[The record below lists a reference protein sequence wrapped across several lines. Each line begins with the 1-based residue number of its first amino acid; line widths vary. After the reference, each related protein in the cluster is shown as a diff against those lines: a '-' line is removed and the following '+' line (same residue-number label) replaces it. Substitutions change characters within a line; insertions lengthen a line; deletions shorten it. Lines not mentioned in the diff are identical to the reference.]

1 MRLNRLTENI
11 LSLTT
16 IKGLDYLLA
25 FISFP
30 YLVRVLGVEHYG
42 ALIFAQGV
50 MQYFLLFTD
59 YGFNLTAPKAIA
71 RERCPQQIGL
81 VFSSV
86 FGGKLLLLAISSFVL
101 ALGLVTADY
110 LGIADY
116 RLYLILYLSIIG
128 SVLFPVWF
136 FQGVQEMRY
145 ITVANV
151 IARFLSVAGI
161 FYWVKSTADFLLAAF
176 FLSIVPLLAAAI
188 SYLIILR
195 FHSEVL
201 VMPRFGAVKKML
213 ISSWGIFTSTVAMNL
228 YTASSVVFLGLIA
241 DSTAVGYFAGAK
253 KIVDNIL
260 QLMSPLTQAIYPYI
274 AQKVAKSR
282 RDALLFLRKILML
295 LGGGNFIIS
304 AILFAFAEEI
314 VNILLGANYQQS
326 IALLRIMAFLPFL
339 IALSQVFGI
348 QTMLN
353 FGLEQEFNRILLGA
367 ALIHTVLIVPLTIYL
382 AARGTAIA
390 VLITELLVTAAM
402 YMVLRKNNID
412 LGRKFCLDEL
422 KK

>member
-353 FGLEQEFNRILLGA
+353 FGLEREFNRILLGA
-367 ALIHTVLIVPLTIYL
+367 ALIHTVIIVPLTIYL
-382 AARGTAIA
+382 AASGTAIA

>member
-30 YLVRVLGVEHYG
+30 YLVRVLGVESYG
-42 ALIFAQGV
+42 SLIFAQGV

-86 FGGKLLLLAISSFVL
+86 FGGKLLLLAISSLVL
-101 ALGLVTADY
+101 VLGLVAAHY

-145 ITVANV
+145 ITIANV

-161 FYWVKSTADFLLAAF
+161 FYWVKGTADFLLAAF
-176 FLSIVPLLAAAI
+176 FLSIVPLIAAAI

-201 VMPRFGAVKKML
+201 VMPRLGAVKKML
-213 ISSWGIFTSTVAMNL
+213 ISSWGIFISTVAMNL

-274 AQKVAKSR
+274 AQKVAASR

-304 AILFAFAEEI
+304 AILFVFAEEI

-326 IALLRIMAFLPFL
+326 IALLRIMAFLPFI

-353 FGLEQEFNRILLGA
+353 FGLEREFNRILLGA
-367 ALIHTVLIVPLTIYL
+367 ALIHTVIIVPLTIYL
-382 AARGTAIA
+382 AASGTAIA

>member
-1 MRLNRLTENI
+1 MKLNRLTENI
-11 LSLTT
+11 LSLTA

-30 YLVRVLGVEHYG
+30 YLVRVLGVESYG

-50 MQYFLLFTD
+50 IQYFLLFTD

-71 RERCPQQIGL
+71 SEKCPQKIGE

-86 FGGKLLLLAISSFVL
+86 LGGKLFLLAIGSLAL
-101 ALGLVTADY
+101 ALGLAAADC
-110 LGIADY
+110 LGIAY
-116 RLYLILYLSIIG
+116 YQLYLILYLSVIG

-145 ITVANV
+145 ITIANV

-161 FYWVKSTADFLLAAF
+161 FYWVKGTADFLWAAF

-188 SYLIILR
+188 SWLIILR

-201 VMPRFGAVKKML
+201 VMPRPSKVKRML

-228 YTASSVVFLGLIA
+228 YTASSVVFLGMIA

-274 AQKVAKSR
+274 AQKTAASR
-282 RDALLFLRKILML
+282 QDALLFLRKVLIL
-295 LGGGNFIIS
+295 LGSVNFIIS
-304 AILFAFAEEI
+304 AVLFMFAAEI
-314 VNILLGANYQQS
+314 VNILLGAGYEPS
-326 IALLRIMAFLPFL
+326 IVLLKIMAFLPL
-339 IALSQVFGI
+339 TIALSQVFGI

-353 FGLEQEFNRILLGA
+353 FGLEKEFSRILLGA
-367 ALIHTVLIVPLTIYL
+367 ALVHTALIVPLTICL
-382 AARGTAIA
+382 AARGTAVA

-402 YMVLRKNNID
+402 YMVLKKNNISFK
-412 LGRKFCLDEL
+412 R
-422 KK
+422 

>member
-16 IKGLDYLLA
+16 IKGLDYLLV

-30 YLVRVLGVEHYG
+30 YLVRVLGVECYG
-42 ALIFAQGV
+42 TLIFAQGV

-71 RERCPQQIGL
+71 RERCPRQIGL

-86 FGGKLLLLAISSFVL
+86 LGGKLLLLAISSFVL
-101 ALGLVTADY
+101 ALSLVTADY

-145 ITVANV
+145 ITIANV

-161 FYWVKSTADFLLAAF
+161 FYWVKSTADFLSAAF
-176 FLSIVPLLAAAI
+176 FLSVVPLIAAAI

-201 VMPRFGAVKKML
+201 VMPRLGAVKKML
-213 ISSWGIFTSTVAMNL
+213 ISSWGIFISTVAMNL

-274 AQKVAKSR
+274 AQKVAVSR
-282 RDALLFLRKILML
+282 QDALLFLRKILML

-304 AILFAFAEEI
+304 LILFIFAEEI

-326 IALLRIMAFLPFL
+326 IGLLKIMAFLPFL
-339 IALSQVFGI
+339 IAISQVFGI

-382 AARGTAIA
+382 AASGTAIA